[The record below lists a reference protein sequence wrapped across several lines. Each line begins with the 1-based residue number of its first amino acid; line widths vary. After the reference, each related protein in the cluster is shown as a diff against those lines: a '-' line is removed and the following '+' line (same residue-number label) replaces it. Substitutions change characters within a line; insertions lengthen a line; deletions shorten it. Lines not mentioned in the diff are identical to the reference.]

1 MLDNCKKILSCH
13 LYSAV
18 QCTAGRYTINR
29 PKVCCLMHRTHSAL
43 CVGHAS
49 ILPIPFNKKL
59 VSVPPA
65 SHVNIRAVH
74 TVSIFYS
81 KVNIKLK
88 KVWNKKLTLM

>member
-1 MLDNCKKILSCH
+1 
-13 LYSAV
+13 
-18 QCTAGRYTINR
+18 
-29 PKVCCLMHRTHSAL
+29 MHRTHSAL

-81 KVNIKLK
+81 KVNIKFGK
-88 KVWNKKLTLM
+88 KVWNKELNMNVTSFLEHKIAEQTEHIFW